1 VPGRYRTLIGLGIAI
16 GVIAIGVLLLVGEP
30 PIGQEGYRP
39 PFSADPSCEPDV
51 LILDA
56 DPPPGSCPQT
66 VIPDEAPDSAVVT
79 VQVEP
84 DLPPCIE
91 GCSTWLQAVD
101 DGGSLMLQLPVPESP
116 IEVKLPASAY
126 EVWVYVY
133 PPCQGTCEEGVSA
146 MYACGV
152 ETSIDAGEAVTLE
165 YRWEADTCGIGS
177 TY

>member
-1 VPGRYRTLIGLGIAI
+1 VAGRYRILIGLGIAI
-16 GVIAIGVLLLVGEP
+16 GVIGIGVLLLVGEP
-30 PIGQEGYRP
+30 PVSQISYHP
-39 PFSADPSCEPDV
+39 PFSSDPDCEPDV

-56 DPPPGSCPQT
+56 DPAPGSCPQT

-84 DLPPCIE
+84 ELPPCIE

-101 DGGSLMLQLPVPESP
+101 GGGS
-116 IEVKLPASAY
+116 VKLQRPIQGSPLEVELPAGAY
-126 EVWVYVY
+126 EVLLYVY
-133 PPCQGTCEEGVSA
+133 PPCESTCAEGVSA

-152 ETSIDAGEAVTLE
+152 ETSIDAGEAITLE
-165 YRWEADTCGIGS
+165 YRWEDDTCGIGS